1 MHRLLSILILCSN
14 YLGAGVTPSIALV
27 TSVQQQTRSAMRLG
41 GSFNE
46 HIPLPQSPAVR
57 GTRATGDAVGVLY
70 MNRIAPSM
78 SELYIANADGSGE
91 RLLLGNQSSFDQHP
105 LFSLFTQDDEWIIF
119 STDRNGDGNSD
130 IYRVHPDGTG
140 LEPLMTTP
148 ATEDAGALSPDGT
161 RIAFVSTADGHKA
174 NIWIKDLITGDLIN
188 LTGTSAVAG
197 DPSSPDSY
205 FQPSWSPDGQWI
217 AFSSDRNTEWIGN
230 RQGAQHT
237 QVLAVYIIRPDG
249 SDFRQIVNK
258 TDYALGSPKWSPDGQ
273 RLVFYEILRD
283 TTWDARRPELQAN
296 ATSQIVSVDVA
307 TGLDRIEHTAGPGL
321 KLYPQY
327 LSNDNVAYSIKG
339 GSSQGLASTAGPGV
353 LGAIRAPSWSRDGKM
368 VVYQKIAY
376 RPARN
381 LEAPLYANDE
391 TFEYRFIDVFP
402 ALSRQGVFAYSQKQG
417 GNSSLVTVN
426 LDGTDFRVIYALS
439 AEEISTRTEA
449 FSPTWS
455 PDGEHIVFCLGSFF
469 GARLTGKA
477 QLFRVRAD
485 GTELEALTDGTVHAG
500 FPHYSPDGHAIVYR
514 EFANGTL
521 TGLRVMD
528 LVDRS
533 TRTLTTGL
541 DNLPFWSPDG
551 QTITFS
557 RRVTRWNWEIA
568 TVRPDGTDLRFL
580 TEGGAMDAHGIWSE
594 DGSQILYSSSMF
606 GFRQEV
612 ALYDDNFVGNGQI
625 MIMDAD
631 GSNKTPLSDSMW
643 EDTFALIVPNSLLTP

>member
-1 MHRLLSILILCSN
+1 
-14 YLGAGVTPSIALV
+14 
-27 TSVQQQTRSAMRLG
+27 MRLG
-41 GSFNE
+41 GHFNE
-46 HIPLPQSPAVR
+46 RTSLAVSPAVR
-57 GTRATGDAVGVLY
+57 GTRATDDAVGVLY
-70 MNRIAPSM
+70 MNRIAPSV
-78 SELYIANADGSGE
+78 SELYISNADGSGE

-105 LFSLFTQDDEWIIF
+105 LFSPDGEWITF

-161 RIAFVSTADGHKA
+161 KLAFVSTAEGHKA
-174 NIWIKDLITGDLIN
+174 NIWVEDLTTGDLIN

-197 DPSSPDSY
+197 DPSSPDNY

-217 AFSSDRNTEWIGN
+217 AFSSDRNTQWIGN

-237 QVLAVYIIRPDG
+237 QVLGVYIIRPDG
-249 SDFRQIVNK
+249 SGFRQIVNK

-283 TTWDARRPELQAN
+283 MTWDARRPELQAN

-307 TGLDRIEHTAGPGL
+307 TGLNRIEHTTGSGL
-321 KLYPQY
+321 KLYPQF
-327 LSNDNVAYSIKG
+327 LSNDNVAYAIKG

-353 LGAIRAPSWSRDGKM
+353 LGAIRAPSWSPDGKM

-376 RPARN
+376 RPARS
-381 LEAPLYANDE
+381 LESLLYANDRA
-391 TFEYRFIDVFP
+391 FEYRFIDVFP
-402 ALSRQGVFAYSQKQG
+402 ALSSQGVLAYSEKQG

-426 LDGTDFRVIYALS
+426 LDGTNFRVIYALS
-439 AEEISTRTEA
+439 TEEVSNRAEA

-455 PDGEHIVFCLGSFF
+455 PDGNHLVFCIGNFF
-469 GARLTGKA
+469 GGRLTGKA
-477 QLFRVRAD
+477 QLFRARAD
-485 GTELEALTDGTVHAG
+485 GTELEALTNDTVHVG
-500 FPHYSPDGHAIVYR
+500 FPHYSPDGQAIVYR

-521 TGLRVMD
+521 TGLRI
-528 LVDRS
+528 LNLADRS
-533 TRTLTTGL
+533 VRTLTTGM

-568 TVRPDGTDLRFL
+568 TVRPDGSDIRLL
-580 TEGGAMDAHGIWSE
+580 TESGAMDAHGIWSE

-606 GFRQEV
+606 GFRQEI

-625 MIMDAD
+625 MIMDSD

-643 EDTFALIVPNSLLTP
+643 EDTFALIVPNRLLTP